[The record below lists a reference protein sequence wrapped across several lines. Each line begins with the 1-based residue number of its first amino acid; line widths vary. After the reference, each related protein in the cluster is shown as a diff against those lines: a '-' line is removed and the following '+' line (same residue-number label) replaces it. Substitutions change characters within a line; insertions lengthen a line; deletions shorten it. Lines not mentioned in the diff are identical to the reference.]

1 VKKNKFIYVCLLAF
15 SFFLTA
21 SLNTFAQEE
30 TLTNEEVIS
39 LSKAGLNNSIIV
51 DKIRTSK
58 SKFDLSTDALI
69 KLKKAGISDDIVGA
83 MLAAKT
89 GTSTTNTTTNATNNT
104 AGTASGDPND
114 PMSPHGY
121 GLYLYEEK
129 DGVRKMTQLAPNV
142 SAQNRTGGG
151 FTAAVTPFGLGKRK
165 TKANLPGTTAAL
177 QIKDANPVFYFYLDV
192 KSGGLNTASGV
203 PSTPSEFAWVR
214 FNVRDDN
221 REVTI
226 AKSNAYSSKGGLS
239 DEYVVNFMAQDL
251 GNGIFKVTPKT
262 TLTNGEYGFYLLNSG
277 NSNASAAI
285 GAKFFDFGVRLQP

>member
-1 VKKNKFIYVCLLAF
+1 
-15 SFFLTA
+15 
-21 SLNTFAQEE
+21 
-30 TLTNEEVIS
+30 
-39 LSKAGLNNSIIV
+39 
-51 DKIRTSK
+51 
-58 SKFDLSTDALI
+58 
-69 KLKKAGISDDIVGA
+69 LKKAGISDDIVGA